1 MIQMILLLIPKSI
14 RHILLAVLRKTLHV
28 LMINLAR
35 QLFFTEEKMK
45 SINLL
50 KQLLK
55 KTSTGKMIK
64 SILIKI

>member
-1 MIQMILLLIPKSI
+1 MIQMIMRLIPKSI
-14 RHILLAVLRKTLHV
+14 RHIFLEVLRKTLHV
-28 LMINLAR
+28 LMIKVAS
-35 QLFFTEEKMK
+35 QLLFTEEKMK

-55 KTSTGKMIK
+55 KMSIGKMIK

>member
-14 RHILLAVLRKTLHV
+14 RHIFLAVLRKTLHI
-28 LMINLAR
+28 LMINLAS

>member
-1 MIQMILLLIPKSI
+1 MIMRLIPKSI
-14 RHILLAVLRKTLHV
+14 RHIFLAVLRKTLHV
-28 LMINLAR
+28 LMIKVAS
-35 QLFFTEEKMK
+35 QLLFTEEKMK

-55 KTSTGKMIK
+55 KMSIGKMIK

>member
-1 MIQMILLLIPKSI
+1 
-14 RHILLAVLRKTLHV
+14 
-28 LMINLAR
+28 MINLAS

-64 SILIKI
+64 SILIKIQKIKEALNQVIKAGYVMNCLLQEITK

>member
-1 MIQMILLLIPKSI
+1 
-14 RHILLAVLRKTLHV
+14 
-28 LMINLAR
+28 MINLAR

-64 SILIKI
+64 SILIKIQKIKEALNQVIKAGYVMNCLLQEITK